1 MIKNV
6 SNWVKFC
13 TDQIHIKKKNKTALD
28 LACGKGRHSIFLSK
42 LGYTV
47 IALDINMDNLNNF
60 KEKNILK
67 LCCDIENFIEWPFA
81 KNSFDLVVVTN
92 FLNRRIFNNIK
103 KVIKINGYI
112 VYETF
117 GIGHENFGKPK
128 NKDYLLRK
136 NELVNLTKNFQ
147 LIIYE
152 EIKVLAGNTKFI
164 KHRIVCKNV

>member
-1 MIKNV
+1 MG
-6 SNWVKFC
+6 
-13 TDQIHIKKKNKTALD
+13 KKKFNA
-28 LACGKGRHSIFLSK
+28 I
-42 LGYTV
+42 
-47 IALDINMDNLNNF
+47 
-60 KEKNILK
+60 
-67 LCCDIENFIEWPFA
+67 
-81 KNSFDLVVVTN
+81 VVTN

-103 KVIKINGYI
+103 KVIKINGYL

-164 KHRIVCKNV
+164 KPDS